1 MLRVKKYVPYMMISV
16 ATILLLLFR
25 VAPLRYS
32 LLSSIYIDGH
42 LTLKAFENLFFH
54 DTVFWKSMLV
64 TLKLN
69 VVLIPVQIVVSFL
82 WLFW

>member
-42 LTLKAFENLFFH
+42 LTLKTFENLFFH